1 MSDSRLTNYAFIAG
15 SALAAAGSAGADII
29 TSTGST
35 TIAQSPPP
43 GAAGWN
49 TLFSIGQVDV
59 RARNLLDNSA
69 NNTNPNRDWYMS
81 AQIGGNFGFA
91 HGTAAISNGMTIS
104 SGLNL
109 QHGSV
114 GAYRGYDVNNNVGS
128 LTFTDDDLS
137 AGSNKLLAFRVAEGT
152 DTFYG
157 WIDYTLSFTDIFSGS
172 TFTVNAWAY
181 NDVSGQGIIAGQN
194 TAAGSQAVPGLG
206 GLAAL
211 AIGAAG
217 VRSRRQRT
225 VA

>member
-35 TIAQSPPP
+35 TIAQSSDSTV
-43 GAAGWN
+43 AWN

-59 RARNLLDNSA
+59 RVRNLLDNTDPS
-69 NNTNPNRDWYMS
+69 NNWLMS
-81 AQIGGNFGFA
+81 AQIGGNSGFA
-91 HGTAAISNGMTIS
+91 YGTGAISNGMTIS
-104 SGLNL
+104 TGFGVMGYAANRRAY
-109 QHGSV
+109 SV
-114 GAYRGYDVNNNVGS
+114 SNNVAS
-128 LTFTDDDLS
+128 LTTTSGALG
-137 AGSNKLLAFRVAEGT
+137 AGSNKLLAFRVEEGT

-157 WIDYTLSFTDIFSGS
+157 WIDYTLSFTDIYSGY

>member
-59 RARNLLDNSA
+59 RARNILDNSA
-69 NNTNPNRDWYMS
+69 NNTNPSSNWSMS
-81 AQIGGNFGFA
+81 AKIGGNSGFA
-91 HGTAAISNGMTIS
+91 YGTGAISNGMTIS
-104 SGLNL
+104 TSFLN
-109 QHGSV
+109 GSV
-114 GAYRGYDVNNNVGS
+114 ANRRAYSVSINSVWWDTSSTTLG
-128 LTFTDDDLS
+128 
-137 AGSNKLLAFRVAEGT
+137 AGSNKLLAFRVEEGT

-157 WIDYTLSFTDIFSGS
+157 WIDYTLSFTDIYSGY

-217 VRSRRQRT
+217 GRSRRQRT

>member
-35 TIAQSPPP
+35 TIAQSS
-43 GAAGWN
+43 GDLAWN

-59 RARNLLDNSA
+59 RARNLLDNTDPS
-69 NNTNPNRDWYMS
+69 WYMS
-81 AQIGGNFGFA
+81 AQIGGNTGFA
-91 HGTAAISNGMTIS
+91 YGTVPISNGMTIS
-104 SGLNL
+104 TSFVN
-109 QHGSV
+109 GS
-114 GAYRGYDVNNNVGS
+114 AANSRTYTVNTNVAS
-128 LTFTDDDLS
+128 LSNYSTALG
-137 AGSNKLLAFRVAEGT
+137 AGSNKLLAFRVEEGT

-157 WIDYTLSFTDIFSGS
+157 WIDYTLSFTDIYSGY

>member
-29 TSTGST
+29 SSTGST
-35 TIAQSPPP
+35 TIAQSSDSSV
-43 GAAGWN
+43 AWD

-104 SGLNL
+104 GGLNL
-109 QHGSV
+109 QHGAVSN
-114 GAYRGYDVNNNVGS
+114 YRGYSVTNNVGA
-128 LTFTDDDLS
+128 LTFTDDDLG
-137 AGSNKLLAFRVAEGT
+137 AGSDKLLAFRVEEGT

-157 WIDYTLSFTDIFSGS
+157 WIDYTLSFADIYSGY
-172 TFTVNAWAY
+172 TFTVNGWAY
-181 NDVSGQGIIAGQN
+181 NDVSGQGIIAGRA
-194 TAAGSQAVPGLG
+194 TAAGSRAVPGLG

>member
-1 MSDSRLTNYAFIAG
+1 
-15 SALAAAGSAGADII
+15 
-29 TSTGST
+29 
-35 TIAQSPPP
+35 
-43 GAAGWN
+43 
-49 TLFSIGQVDV
+49 
-59 RARNLLDNSA
+59 
-69 NNTNPNRDWYMS
+69 
-81 AQIGGNFGFA
+81 
-91 HGTAAISNGMTIS
+91 MTIS
-104 SGLNL
+104 TSFVN
-109 QHGSV
+109 GSAANRR
-114 GAYRGYDVNNNVGS
+114 AYSVSINSVWWDTSSTTLG
-128 LTFTDDDLS
+128 
-137 AGSNKLLAFRVAEGT
+137 AGSNKLLAFRVEEGT

-157 WIDYTLSFTDIFSGS
+157 WIDYTLSFTDIYSGY

>member
-35 TIAQSPPP
+35 TIAQSSDSTV
-43 GAAGWN
+43 AWN

-59 RARNLLDNSA
+59 RVRNLLDNTDPS
-69 NNTNPNRDWYMS
+69 NRYMS
-81 AQIGGNFGFA
+81 VRIGGNVGFA
-91 HGTAAISNGMTIS
+91 YGTGAISNGMTIS
-104 SGLNL
+104 TGFTN
-109 QHGSV
+109 GSV
-114 GAYRGYDVNNNVGS
+114 FNSRSYSVNGALTSSVNI
-128 LTFTDDDLS
+128 S
-137 AGSNKLLAFRVAEGT
+137 AGSNKLLAFRVEEGT

-157 WIDYTLSFTDIFSGS
+157 WIDYTLSFTDIYSGY

>member
-1 MSDSRLTNYAFIAG
+1 MPSKQA
-15 SALAAAGSAGADII
+15 
-29 TSTGST
+29 
-35 TIAQSPPP
+35 P
-43 GAAGWN
+43 GDEA
-49 TLFSIGQVDV
+49 
-59 RARNLLDNSA
+59 
-69 NNTNPNRDWYMS
+69 
-81 AQIGGNFGFA
+81 
-91 HGTAAISNGMTIS
+91 
-104 SGLNL
+104 
-109 QHGSV
+109 
-114 GAYRGYDVNNNVGS
+114 GS
-128 LTFTDDDLS
+128 LTAGAKTTGREVDHHDLD
-137 AGSNKLLAFRVAEGT
+137 AGSNKLLAFRVEEGT

-157 WIDYTLSFTDIFSGS
+157 WIDYTLSFNDIYSGY

>member
-35 TIAQSPPP
+35 TIAQSSDSTV
-43 GAAGWN
+43 AWN

-59 RARNLLDNSA
+59 RVRNLLVNTDPS
-69 NNTNPNRDWYMS
+69 NNWTMS
-81 AQIGGNFGFA
+81 AQIDGNPGFA
-91 HGTAAISNGMTIS
+91 YGTGAISTGAISNGMTIS
-104 SGLNL
+104 TSFLN
-109 QHGSV
+109 GSV
-114 GAYRGYDVNNNVGS
+114 ANVRYYSVSNNVAS
-128 LTFTDDDLS
+128 LSTTSGALG
-137 AGSNKLLAFRVAEGT
+137 AGTNKLLALRVEEGT

-157 WIDYTLSFTDIFSGS
+157 WIDYTLSFNDIYSGY

-181 NDVSGQGIIAGQN
+181 NDVSGQGIFAGQN

>member
-109 QHGSV
+109 QHGAVSN
-114 GAYRGYDVNNNVGS
+114 YRGYSVTNNIGS
-128 LTFTDDDLS
+128 LTYVDDDLS
-137 AGSNKLLAFRVAEGT
+137 AGSNMLLAVRVEEGT

-157 WIDYTLSFTDIFSGS
+157 WIDYTLSFADIYSGY

-181 NDVSGQGIIAGQN
+181 NDVSGQGIIAGRN
-194 TAAGSQAVPGLG
+194 TAAGSRAVPGLG

>member
-35 TIAQSPPP
+35 TIAQSS
-43 GAAGWN
+43 GDLAWN

-59 RARNLLDNSA
+59 RARNLLDNTDTSS
-69 NNTNPNRDWYMS
+69 WYMS
-81 AQIGGNFGFA
+81 AKIGGNFGFA
-91 HGTAAISNGMTIS
+91 YGTGAILPGMTIS

-137 AGSNKLLAFRVAEGT
+137 AGSNKLLAFRVTEGT

-157 WIDYTLSFTDIFSGS
+157 WIDYTLSFTDIFSGY

>member
-35 TIAQSPPP
+35 TIAQSS
-43 GAAGWN
+43 GDLAWN

-59 RARNLLDNSA
+59 RARNLLDNTDPSQ
-69 NNTNPNRDWYMS
+69 WYMS
-81 AQIGGNFGFA
+81 ATIGGNMGFA
-91 HGTAAISNGMTIS
+91 YGTVAISNGMTIS
-104 SGLNL
+104 TSFVN
-109 QHGSV
+109 GSAANSRTYTV
-114 GAYRGYDVNNNVGS
+114 FSTNVAS
-128 LTFTDDDLS
+128 LSFYSTALG
-137 AGSNKLLAFRVAEGT
+137 AGSNKLLAFRVEEGT

-157 WIDYTLSFTDIFSGS
+157 WIDYTLSFTDIYSGY

>member
-35 TIAQSPPP
+35 TIAQSS
-43 GAAGWN
+43 GDLAWN

-59 RARNLLDNSA
+59 RARNLLDNTDTSS
-69 NNTNPNRDWYMS
+69 WYMS
-81 AQIGGNFGFA
+81 AKIGGNLSGFA
-91 HGTAAISNGMTIS
+91 YGTVAISNGMTIS
-104 SGLNL
+104 TSFLN
-109 QHGSV
+109 GSV
-114 GAYRGYDVNNNVGS
+114 ANVRYYSVNTNVASLSTTSGALG
-128 LTFTDDDLS
+128 
-137 AGSNKLLAFRVAEGT
+137 AGSNKLLAFRVEEGT

-157 WIDYTLSFTDIFSGS
+157 WIDYTLSFTDIYSGY

-181 NDVSGQGIIAGQN
+181 NDVSGQGIFAGQN

>member
-59 RARNLLDNSA
+59 RARNLLDNTDTSS
-69 NNTNPNRDWYMS
+69 WYML
-81 AQIGGNFGFA
+81 AEIGGNLSGFA
-91 HGTAAISNGMTIS
+91 YGTVAISNGMTIS
-104 SGLNL
+104 TSFLN
-109 QHGSV
+109 GSV
-114 GAYRGYDVNNNVGS
+114 ANRRAYSVSINSVWWDTSSTTLG
-128 LTFTDDDLS
+128 
-137 AGSNKLLAFRVAEGT
+137 AGSNKLLAFRVEEGT

-157 WIDYTLSFTDIFSGS
+157 WIDYTLSFTDIYSGY

>member
-35 TIAQSPPP
+35 TIAQSSPP
-43 GAAGWN
+43 GGLAWN

-59 RARNLLDNSA
+59 RARNILDNSA
-69 NNTNPNRDWYMS
+69 NNTNPSSNWSMS
-81 AQIGGNFGFA
+81 AKIGGNSGFA
-91 HGTAAISNGMTIS
+91 YGTVAISNGMTIS
-104 SGLNL
+104 TSFLN
-109 QHGSV
+109 GSV
-114 GAYRGYDVNNNVGS
+114 ANVRYYSIINAVASLSTTSGALG
-128 LTFTDDDLS
+128 
-137 AGSNKLLAFRVAEGT
+137 AGSNKLLAFRVEEGT

-157 WIDYTLSFTDIFSGS
+157 WIDYTLSFTDIYSGY

>member
-35 TIAQSPPP
+35 TIAQSS
-43 GAAGWN
+43 GDLAWN

-59 RARNLLDNSA
+59 RARNLLDNTDTSS
-69 NNTNPNRDWYMS
+69 WYMS
-81 AQIGGNFGFA
+81 AKIGGNLSGFA
-91 HGTAAISNGMTIS
+91 YGTVAISNGMTIS
-104 SGLNL
+104 TSFLN
-109 QHGSV
+109 GSV
-114 GAYRGYDVNNNVGS
+114 ANVRYYSVSNNVAS
-128 LTFTDDDLS
+128 LSTTSGALG

-157 WIDYTLSFTDIFSGS
+157 WIDYTLSFNDIYSGY

>member
-43 GAAGWN
+43 GGLAWN

-59 RARNLLDNSA
+59 RARNILDNSA
-69 NNTNPNRDWYMS
+69 NNTNPSSNWSMS
-81 AQIGGNFGFA
+81 AKIGGNSGFA
-91 HGTAAISNGMTIS
+91 YGTGAISNGMTIS
-104 SGLNL
+104 TSFLN
-109 QHGSV
+109 GSV
-114 GAYRGYDVNNNVGS
+114 ANRRAYSVSINSVWWDTSSTTLG
-128 LTFTDDDLS
+128 
-137 AGSNKLLAFRVAEGT
+137 AGSNKLLAFRVEEGT

-157 WIDYTLSFTDIFSGS
+157 WIDYTLSFTDIYSGY

>member
-35 TIAQSPPP
+35 TIAQSSDSTV
-43 GAAGWN
+43 AWN

-59 RARNLLDNSA
+59 RVRNLLVNTDPS
-69 NNTNPNRDWYMS
+69 NNWTMS
-81 AQIGGNFGFA
+81 AQIDGNPGFA
-91 HGTAAISNGMTIS
+91 YGTGAISTGAISNGMTIS
-104 SGLNL
+104 TGFGVMGYAANRRAY
-109 QHGSV
+109 SV
-114 GAYRGYDVNNNVGS
+114 DNNVAS
-128 LTFTDDDLS
+128 LTATMDNLG
-137 AGSNKLLAFRVAEGT
+137 AGSNKLLAFRVEEGT

-157 WIDYTLSFTDIFSGS
+157 WIDYTLSFTDIYSGY

>member
-69 NNTNPNRDWYMS
+69 NNTDPNRDWYMS

-109 QHGSV
+109 QHGAVSN
-114 GAYRGYDVNNNVGS
+114 YRGYSS
-128 LTFTDDDLS
+128 L
-137 AGSNKLLAFRVAEGT
+137 
-152 DTFYG
+152 
-157 WIDYTLSFTDIFSGS
+157 
-172 TFTVNAWAY
+172 
-181 NDVSGQGIIAGQN
+181 II
-194 TAAGSQAVPGLG
+194 SD
-206 GLAAL
+206 
-211 AIGAAG
+211 
-217 VRSRRQRT
+217 R
-225 VA
+225 

>member
-43 GAAGWN
+43 GGLAWN

-59 RARNLLDNSA
+59 RARNLLDNTDTSS
-69 NNTNPNRDWYMS
+69 WYMS
-81 AQIGGNFGFA
+81 AKIGGNSGFA
-91 HGTAAISNGMTIS
+91 YGTGAISNGMTIS
-104 SGLNL
+104 TSFLN
-109 QHGSV
+109 GSV
-114 GAYRGYDVNNNVGS
+114 ANVRYYSVTNNVAS
-128 LTFTDDDLS
+128 LSTTSGALG
-137 AGSNKLLAFRVAEGT
+137 AGSNKLLAFRVEEGT
-152 DTFYG
+152 DTFDG
-157 WIDYTLSFTDIFSGS
+157 WIDYTLSFTDIYSGY